1 MLDSGTFGQA
11 HGVSDDV
18 TCLEFILYQSANVHT
33 GFMDCFEYI
42 CTKLLPVYTFVPLR
56 WLGTVIMLPILR
68 VLTFSES

>member
-18 TCLEFILYQSANVHT
+18 THIEFILYQSANVHAD
-33 GFMDCFEYI
+33 FMDCLEYI
-42 CTKLLPVYTFVPLR
+42 YTKLLPVHAFMPLR